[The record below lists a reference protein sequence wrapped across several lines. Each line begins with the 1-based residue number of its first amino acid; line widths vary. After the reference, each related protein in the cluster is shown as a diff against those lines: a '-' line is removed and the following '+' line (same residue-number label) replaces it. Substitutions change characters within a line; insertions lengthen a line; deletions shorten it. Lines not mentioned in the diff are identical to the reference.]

1 MPIRLRMPKLVVEG
15 SKGREAALENDDLL
29 PIPLERRTWNFT
41 TFSIFWF
48 SAVGTVANW
57 LSGGTFLSYGI
68 TVWDGIL
75 CNFFGYLLI
84 SFFMVINGCA
94 GSVYHIGFPV
104 YCRSSFGVFGSFWP
118 VFNRA
123 LSACVWNGVNTVT
136 GGQCIYIFLHSIF
149 PSIAHLPNHMP
160 STSGMTSAQMCGFF
174 LFWFFTGCALFL
186 SVPKWKILIHAKLIA
201 YFLSCVG
208 MLALALTTSKGVGNT
223 LTAGPTAH
231 GSERA
236 WLIVRFT
243 LLSAAGCS
251 TFASNASD
259 WQRNA
264 THKRDPIFGQ
274 IFGFPM
280 SNFITT
286 LCGLIV
292 AASSEKAYGTLIW
305 NPLTYLDRI
314 LTENYVAK
322 TRAGTAI
329 ISIGFAYSALFSC
342 VFENVLPAGNDIS
355 SLAPKYLSM
364 KRAFAICMIITVVL
378 LFLKYLLGSAGIFVT
393 FISSYQIFLFSIV
406 GVLLVDYYVVSK
418 GRLDL
423 TWMYTADKKG
433 PYYYTFGI
441 NWRAIFA
448 YCIGAGVN
456 FAGFLNNMG
465 VKGFSTGV
473 IRSFYFAFI
482 TTGCASGL
490 SYYLLAKFFPQENY
504 RRFKGL
510 RFREWTE
517 EEVEL
522 YVQSA
527 PWRILGTAPPKVGED
542 GVPIMPGNRRSSE
555 DVEDMGEKKVGTTQ
569 TTILEV

>member
-1 MPIRLRMPKLVVEG
+1 MMIFCPFHWREVHYFVLVSVYSHSLSNILVLG
-15 SKGREAALENDDLL
+15 CWNGCQLV
-29 PIPLERRTWNFT
+29 ERRHILVLRHHCLGWYPLQLFRISPHLLLHGHQWLRR
-41 TFSIFWF
+41 FCLSHRFPCLLSIFIWRLWF
-48 SAVGTVANW
+48 
-57 LSGGTFLSYGI
+57 
-68 TVWDGIL
+68 IL
-75 CNFFGYLLI
+75 
-84 SFFMVINGCA
+84 A
-94 GSVYHIGFPV
+94 
-104 YCRSSFGVFGSFWP
+104 WP

-136 GGQCIYIFLHSIF
+136 GQCIYIFLHSIF

-264 THKRDPIFGQ
+264 TRKRDPIFGQ

-314 LTENYVAK
+314 LTENYDAK

-378 LFLKYLLGSAGIFVT
+378 LFLKYLPMVSPW
-393 FISSYQIFLFSIV
+393 V
-406 GVLLVDYYVVSK
+406 GGYLRHIHLVIP
-418 GRLDL
+418 DL
-423 TWMYTADKKG
+423 
-433 PYYYTFGI
+433 PLQ
-441 NWRAIFA
+441 
-448 YCIGAGVN
+448 YC
-456 FAGFLNNMG
+456 
-465 VKGFSTGV
+465 
-473 IRSFYFAFI
+473 
-482 TTGCASGL
+482 
-490 SYYLLAKFFPQENY
+490 
-504 RRFKGL
+504 
-510 RFREWTE
+510 W
-517 EEVEL
+517 
-522 YVQSA
+522 
-527 PWRILGTAPPKVGED
+527 
-542 GVPIMPGNRRSSE
+542 RSSR
-555 DVEDMGEKKVGTTQ
+555 
-569 TTILEV
+569 